1 LTRSPDSCIFGYPVQ
16 FPGLGVYMAAAVGQ
30 PCADM
35 PQTIVGIVMTP
46 DADVDCDCGE
56 DLDDL
61 GALITCMAGSD
72 GPIAGGCGRAR
83 FHQADRDGD
92 HDVDLADDASFQI
105 AGTDADK

>member
-1 LTRSPDSCIFGYPVQ
+1 MTRSRDSCIFGYPVR

-35 PQTIVGIVMTP
+35 PQTIVGIAMTP
-46 DADVDCDCGE
+46 DADCDGGK

-61 GALITCMAGSD
+61 GALIACMAGPD
-72 GPIAGGCGRAR
+72 GPITGGCGRAR

-105 AGTDADK
+105 ACTDADK